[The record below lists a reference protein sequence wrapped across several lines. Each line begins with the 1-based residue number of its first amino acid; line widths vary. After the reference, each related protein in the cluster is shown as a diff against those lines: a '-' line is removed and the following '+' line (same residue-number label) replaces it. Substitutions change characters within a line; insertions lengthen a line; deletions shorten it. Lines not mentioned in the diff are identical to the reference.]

1 LFSLLAVFIGLL
13 LVLMVFGIPISY
25 ALGMISYVV
34 IIIAS
39 GIDKISPELIANR
52 LYYSLNSFPI
62 LAIPLFILAGQIMNE
77 AKLTEKIFDF
87 VNKSI
92 GHIRG
97 GLGHS
102 NVVASMIFAGMSGSA
117 TADAGGLGAVEL
129 KAMNDAGYPKKF
141 SVGITGSSSMIGTI
155 IPPSIPMVL
164 YGVLANVSI
173 SKLFMGGLLPGILMG
188 LSLMIIAYFYS
199 FRYSFPK
206 KQKECFSVILDSFK
220 KAFLSLITPLIII
233 GGMWSGVFTP
243 TEAGATAV
251 AYSILLGVVIYRNIN
266 LKSLWKVFKE
276 STKLSVQVLFI
287 LSFGAFYGYLLI
299 RYRIPMVM
307 AEYIM
312 SISQNPL
319 IFLLIIN
326 IFFLIVGCF
335 MSTVVSITILTPI
348 MIPIVKAFGIDPLH
362 FGIIMVLNLT
372 LGNLTPPFGMVL
384 YTLSS
389 VAKMSVNEVI
399 ESVAPFLIPLLVVLL
414 LIIFFP
420 KIVTFIPLYLM

>member
-1 LFSLLAVFIGLL
+1 MFLLLAVFIGLL
-13 LVLMVFGIPISY
+13 LVLMVLGVPIAY

-39 GIDKISPELIANR
+39 GIDKLSPELIANR
-52 LYYSLNSFPI
+52 LYYSLNSFPL

-77 AKLTEKIFDF
+77 VKLTEKIFDF
-87 VNKSI
+87 VNKCI

-97 GLGHS
+97 GLGHA

-129 KAMNDAGYPKKF
+129 KAMKDAGYPEKF
-141 SVGITGSSSMIGTI
+141 SVGITGSSAMIGTI
-155 IPPSIPMVL
+155 IPPSIPMIL

-173 SKLFMGGLLPGILMG
+173 GKLFIGGLLPGVLMG
-188 LSLMIIAYFYS
+188 LSLMIMVYFYS
-199 FRYSFPK
+199 FRYGFPK
-206 KQKECFSVILDSFK
+206 EQKECFSVILESFK
-220 KAFLSLITPLIII
+220 KAFLSLLTPLIII

-251 AYSILLGVVIYRNIN
+251 AYSIFLGVVIYRNIN

-276 STKLSVQVLFI
+276 SAKLSVQVLFI

-299 RYRIPMVM
+299 RYRIPMVI
-307 AEYIM
+307 AESIM
-312 SISQNPL
+312 SVSQNPL

-348 MIPIVKAFGIDPLH
+348 MIPIIKAFGVDPLH

-389 VAKMSVNEVI
+389 VAKMPVNKVI
-399 ESVAPFLIPLLVVLL
+399 ESVMPFLIPLLVVLL

>member
-1 LFSLLAVFIGLL
+1 MFSLLAVFIGLL

-87 VNKSI
+87 VNKCI

-155 IPPSIPMVL
+155 IPPSIPMIL

-173 SKLFMGGLLPGILMG
+173 GKLFMGGLLPGILMG
-188 LSLMIIAYFYS
+188 LSLMIMAYFYS
-199 FRYSFPK
+199 FRHSFPK

-276 STKLSVQVLFI
+276 SAKLSVQVLFI

-299 RYRIPMVM
+299 RYRIPMVI

-312 SISQNPL
+312 SVSQNPL

-348 MIPIVKAFGIDPLH
+348 MIPIVKAFGVDPLH

-399 ESVAPFLIPLLVVLL
+399 ESVTPFLIPLLVVLL